1 MGRETAECPSPSD
14 GSSLTQYAVRS
25 VLSCVLG
32 ASFAAIQFLSAVAGN
47 ASAASATDLLAQ
59 GDRLTQTD
67 EGFPDSFIRAVSLYE
82 QAMSLDQQNPQP
94 HVRMARACLA
104 LGDWLGK
111 DKLQW
116 HERGE
121 QAAERALALKED
133 SAEAHFYLA
142 ANRGNV
148 VNLKPLWKVS
158 PTVVADLEKHLL
170 RALELDPRHARA
182 LHMMGV
188 LLDRTPAL
196 LRLLLVGK
204 KEQVETYLTRA
215 VEADSNRYAYI
226 RWSLVEWYRDH
237 GNPAQARA
245 QAQAVLAMTHP
256 VDRRQWVEQYR
267 PAAEA
272 LLKDSAAWLYEIMPA
287 AQPRMVDSPQ
297 PEMSQLEERMEA
309 VRKAPTDP
317 RARLELGVAYAQ
329 AEKYEFAMAE
339 LVEAIRL
346 NPENKDN
353 LSALANVHLGHVL
366 LAIDRVPLAIN
377 AFREALRLGWK
388 DTGVYMA
395 LGQALTS
402 QGKFD
407 EAITQYQESLRLKP
421 GETDAYAGLGLALEG
436 AGRVDEAIAQYE
448 LYLQSANDD
457 HIADAIKQRL
467 AKLKERR
474 KM

>member
-1 MGRETAECPSPSD
+1 M
-14 GSSLTQYAVRS
+14 RS
-25 VLSCVLG
+25 VLSCILG
-32 ASFAAIQFLSAVAGN
+32 VFLATTPFVGAVTGSN
-47 ASAASATDLLAQ
+47 SAASVTDLLEQ

-67 EGFPDSFIRAVSLYE
+67 EGFPDSFLRAVVLYE
-82 QAMSLDQQNPQP
+82 QAAALDQQNPLP

-148 VNLKPLWKVS
+148 VNLKPFWKVS
-158 PTVVADLEKHLL
+158 PTALSDLEKHLL

-182 LHMMGV
+182 LHMMGI
-188 LLDRTPAL
+188 LLDRTPAP

-204 KEQVETYLTRA
+204 KEQIEHYLTRA

-226 RWSLVEWYRDH
+226 RWSLVEFYRDH
-237 GNPAQARA
+237 GHPAQARA

-256 VDRRQWVEQYR
+256 VDRREWMEEYR

-272 LLKDSAAWLYEIMPA
+272 LLRDLAARSYEIMPA
-287 AQPRMVDSPQ
+287 AQAGPVDSPQ
-297 PEMSQLEERMEA
+297 PEMSQMEERMEA
-309 VRKAPTDP
+309 VRKAPADP

-346 NPENKDN
+346 NPDNHDN
-353 LSALANVHLGHVL
+353 LTARANFHLGLVL
-366 LAIDRVPLAIN
+366 LAIDRVPLGIN

-388 DTGVYMA
+388 DTDVYMA

-407 EAITQYQESLRLKP
+407 DAITQYQEVLRLKP
-421 GETDAYAGLGLALEG
+421 GETEAHAGMGLALEA

-448 LYLQSANDD
+448 LYLQSAPATDE
-457 HIADAIKQRL
+457 HSAEAIKQRL

-474 KM
+474 RM